1 MPYRDF
7 PLVHAPLTFLVQAG
21 IMRLAGRHYG
31 LIVIYAA
38 IAGGLGTVLSW
49 RILLRLLRSVDASGR
64 WNWSIALLFAAPLI
78 VLGIYPSIRTPS
90 MTAIAVALSAAVMRP
105 LAILSADDT
114 APDEGCNR
122 TQRRLNILLLNPQ
135 ELRSIAVTTLH
146 DQFIERLSVLLRM
159 DRVRKRGVEE
169 GDAREAPESFRP
181 VALSK
186 VTSTNSWPIH
196 RLINVL
202 IGYPGGR
209 AASHCELHRQNRN
222 LRIQHLA
229 LQQQVLQVI
238 LLIRGVERGPKQTL
252 ETMLLQGCS
261 LERITPGC
269 SQE

>member
-135 ELRSIAVTTLH
+135 ELRSIA
-146 DQFIERLSVLLRM
+146 
-159 DRVRKRGVEE
+159 
-169 GDAREAPESFRP
+169 GDDSPRS
-181 VALSK
+181 
-186 VTSTNSWPIH
+186 IH
-196 RLINVL
+196 RAPFGIAPD
-202 IGYPGGR
+202 GSG
-209 AASHCELHRQNRN
+209 
-222 LRIQHLA
+222 
-229 LQQQVLQVI
+229 
-238 LLIRGVERGPKQTL
+238 
-252 ETMLLQGCS
+252 
-261 LERITPGC
+261 
-269 SQE
+269 